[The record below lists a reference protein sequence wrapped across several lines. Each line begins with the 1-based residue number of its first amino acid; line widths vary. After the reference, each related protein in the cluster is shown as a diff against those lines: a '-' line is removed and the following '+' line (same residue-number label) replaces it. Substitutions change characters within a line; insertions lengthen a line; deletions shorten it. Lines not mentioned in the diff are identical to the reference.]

1 MKPHV
6 TEPPELVSILDQ
18 FSITLIFFIIPC
30 QEMASW
36 ETKVEVKTWYSLTD
50 FLLYR
55 DQCLQ
60 STNKQTK
67 NIIIII
73 IYLIVLSSLFF
84 FFFYLIFTLTFYSS
98 LFIIVIIIAIKAIL
112 GVSMWKWVLVT
123 ELERNTD
130 NTIWNKRYNRGW
142 CSFLKEKYEFSS

>member
-1 MKPHV
+1 MWLLMKPHV

-18 FSITLIFFIIPC
+18 FSITFVFFIIPC
-30 QEMASW
+30 QEMASR

-67 NIIIII
+67 NIY
-73 IYLIVLSSLFF
+73 YLCTLFLLFLFVLFTFF
-84 FFFYLIFTLTFYSS
+84 LNLYMYSS
-98 LFIIVIIIAIKAIL
+98 PFIIVIITAIKVIIIQL
-112 GVSMWKWVLVT
+112 HFIEYK
-123 ELERNTD
+123 
-130 NTIWNKRYNRGW
+130 
-142 CSFLKEKYEFSS
+142 

>member
-1 MKPHV
+1 MWLLMKPHV

-18 FSITLIFFIIPC
+18 FSITFIFFIIPC
-30 QEMASW
+30 QEMASR

-67 NIIIII
+67 NIYYLFNSTLFLLFLFLLFTCFLNSLHVFFS
-73 IYLIVLSSLFF
+73 IYHSNYNSNKSNSYPTALRRVQITPKTSTNMTR
-84 FFFYLIFTLTFYSS
+84 YLYSRGP
-98 LFIIVIIIAIKAIL
+98 VRK
-112 GVSMWKWVLVT
+112 VSCCWP
-123 ELERNTD
+123 
-130 NTIWNKRYNRGW
+130 I
-142 CSFLKEKYEFSS
+142 S